1 MSIRM
6 PPVWAR
12 WKNQSGRVRRFR
24 RCGPK
29 PAVCTTRPIAP
40 DWTSSAARVTA
51 GTSKR
56 SEKSIDQMR
65 PGRLLRGPDRVEL
78 GLRDHAR
85 LVDHHV
91 LAVAHGRD
99 RDVGALARNA
109 GRDDQLHLRVV
120 QQRLR
125 VRHALEVGKAL
136 DEALQRHRVVARVKT
151 LAFGAERQQAA
162 DLMVDVAVI
171 EPDRGELEGWMVRH
185 AGPGFSLRAP

>member
-1 MSIRM
+1 MGALEE
-6 PPVWAR
+6 PVGPRAAVQAMRAEAR
-12 WKNQSGRVRRFR
+12 GLHDAADRPGLDELRRPGHR
-24 RCGPK
+24 RHLETLGE
-29 PAVCTTRPIAP
+29 VDRP
-40 DWTSSAARVTA
+40 DAAR
-51 GTSKR
+51 
-56 SEKSIDQMR
+56 
-65 PGRLLRGPDRVEL
+65 RLLRGPDRVEL

-125 VRHALEVGKAL
+125 VRDALEVGKAL
-136 DEALQRHRVVARVKT
+136 DEALQRHRLVAAVKT